1 MKNEDTPPLNAELRR
16 QAEATVNKLR
26 KKKTAQDPQT
36 NADIQRLVHELQVH
50 QIELEMQN
58 DELLQARMQLESTLN
73 MYVELYAFAPVG
85 YFTLTRDGT
94 IRHCNL
100 TGAKLIGVGLSELT
114 GRRFNI
120 FISPESRPTF
130 NTFLDTVFTSQNKE
144 ICEVALQSNKSA
156 LLWVRII
163 GACETSGGQAG
174 LCYAIVSETETTERN
189 PAKEE
194 VRP

>member
-1 MKNEDTPPLNAELRR
+1 MKSEDTTPLNAELRR
-16 QAEATVNKLR
+16 QAEVKVNKLS
-26 KKKTAQDPQT
+26 KKTAQVPKT

-50 QIELEMQN
+50 KIELEMQN

-85 YFTLTRDGT
+85 YFTLARDGT

-100 TGAKLIGVGLSELT
+100 TGAKLMGVGLNELIR
-114 GRRFNI
+114 RRFNI

-130 NTFLDTVFTSQNKE
+130 NTFLDNVFTSQNKE
-144 ICEVALQSNKSA
+144 ICEVALERNGPA
-156 LLWVRII
+156 PLWVRII
-163 GACETSGGQAG
+163 GAYETSDGQTG
-174 LCYAIVSETETTERN
+174 LCYAIVSETTERT

-194 VRP
+194 VKR

>member
-1 MKNEDTPPLNAELRR
+1 MKSEDTIPLNAELRR
-16 QAEATVNKLR
+16 QAEARLNKLI
-26 KKKTAQDPQT
+26 KKTAQAPQT

-85 YFTLTRDGT
+85 YFTLARGGT

-100 TGAKLIGVGLSELT
+100 TGAKLIGVGLNELA

-130 NTFLDTVFTSQNKE
+130 DTFLDKVFTSQNKE
-144 ICEVALQSNKSA
+144 ICEVAIQKDGSVP
-156 LLWVRII
+156 LWVRII
-163 GACETSGGQAG
+163 GTYETSGGQVG
-174 LCYAIVSETETTERN
+174 LCYAIVSETTERK
-189 PAKEE
+189 PAKEDQ
-194 VRP
+194 

>member
-1 MKNEDTPPLNAELRR
+1 MKSEDTTPLNAELRR
-16 QAEATVNKLR
+16 QAEAKVNKLS
-26 KKKTAQDPQT
+26 KKTAQAPET
-36 NADIQRLVHELQVH
+36 NAEIQRLVHELEVH

-73 MYVELYAFAPVG
+73 MYVELYAFAPAG
-85 YFTLTRDGT
+85 YFTLTRDGK

-100 TGAKLIGVGLSELT
+100 TGAKLMGMGLNELK

-130 NTFLDTVFTSQNKE
+130 NTFLDKVFTSQNKE
-144 ICEVALQSNKSA
+144 MCEVALQRNGSA
-156 LLWVRII
+156 PLWVRII
-163 GACETSGGQAG
+163 GAYETSEGLAG
-174 LCYAIVSETETTERN
+174 LCYAIVIETTERK

-194 VRP
+194 VKR